1 MRKSAFIGGIME
13 NELYEKRGYLL
24 EDFRLFHLRGAQGV
38 KADFHY
44 HEFCKLLLLI
54 SGSGGYWAE
63 GRHYTLS
70 PGDVVLL
77 GSRCVHK
84 PEFAADAPYERVIVY
99 ISPEFLQRSSTS
111 DCDLLEIFS
120 GQFSHVYRPS
130 SATGQKL
137 AALVAALERELSGQ
151 DYGRILLSSGMLL
164 RILVSIGR
172 DLRKGGGIPAE
183 PSPIAD
189 PRVHQIQSYIDA
201 HLEEDLTVDQIAE
214 AAFLSKF
221 HMMRLFRAHTGM
233 SIHQYVSQQRLV
245 TARDMIRRGIA
256 ATDAAF
262 RCGFGSYSSFTR
274 AYAKHF
280 GTTPT
285 GRQTAARLE
294 ETFE

>member
-1 MRKSAFIGGIME
+1 MP
-13 NELYEKRGYLL
+13 NNNYEKRGYLL

-38 KADFHY
+38 KTDFHY
-44 HEFCKLLLLI
+44 HEFCKLLFLI

-63 GRHYTLS
+63 GRHYRLE

-99 ISPEFLQRSSTS
+99 ISPEFLQRSSAA
-111 DCDLLEIFS
+111 DCDLLEVFS
-120 GQFSHVYRPS
+120 GEFGHVYRPQS
-130 SATGQKL
+130 GADQKL
-137 AALVAALERELSGQ
+137 RSLVTALERELSGEE
-151 DYGRILLSSGMLL
+151 YGRVILSSGLLL
-164 RILVSIGR
+164 RILVGIGR
-172 DLRKGGGIPAE
+172 DLRQGSGIPAE
-183 PSPIAD
+183 PAHPTDSRIAN
-189 PRVHQIQSYIDA
+189 IQAYIDR
-201 HLEEDLTVDQIAE
+201 HMEEDLTIDQIAE

-221 HMMRLFRAHTGM
+221 HMMRLFREQTGQ
-233 SIHQYVSQQRLV
+233 SIHGYISQRRLML
-245 TARDMIRRGIA
+245 ARELIRRGIS

-274 AYAKHF
+274 AYAKQF

-285 GRQTAARLE
+285 GRQTAQRLE

>member
-1 MRKSAFIGGIME
+1 MTNE
-13 NELYEKRGYLL
+13 NYEKRGYLL

-38 KADFHY
+38 KTDFHY
-44 HEFCKLLLLI
+44 HEFCKLLFLI

-63 GRHYTLS
+63 GKHYDLE

-99 ISPEFLQRSSTS
+99 ISPEFLQRSSTA
-111 DCDLLEIFS
+111 DCDLLEAFS
-120 GQFSHVYRPS
+120 GAFGHVYRPQS
-130 SATGQKL
+130 GADQKL
-137 AALVAALERELSGQ
+137 RALVNALERELSGQ
-151 DYGRILLSSGMLL
+151 EYGRIVLSSGLLL
-164 RILVSIGR
+164 RILVGIGR
-172 DLRKGGGIPAE
+172 DLRQGSGIPAE
-183 PSPIAD
+183 PSRPSD
-189 PRVHQIQSYIDA
+189 PRIAGLQAYIDG
-201 HLEEDLTVDQIAE
+201 HIEEELTIDQIAG
-214 AAFLSKF
+214 AFFLSKY
-221 HMMRLFRAHTGM
+221 HMMRLFRAETGQ
-233 SIHQYVSQQRLV
+233 SIHQYISQRRLML
-245 TARDMIRRGIA
+245 ARELIRRGIS

-285 GRQTAARLE
+285 GRQTAQRLD

>member
-1 MRKSAFIGGIME
+1 MIKLVFIGGIME
-13 NELYEKRGYLL
+13 KELYEKRGYLL

-38 KADFHY
+38 KNDFHY

-63 GRHYTLS
+63 GQHYTLQ

-84 PEFAADAPYERVIVY
+84 PEFAADAPYERVIIY
-99 ISPEFLQRSSTS
+99 ISPEFLQRASTE
-111 DCDLLEIFS
+111 DCDLLELFS
-120 GQFSHVYRPS
+120 GHFGHVYRPRS
-130 SATGQKL
+130 SAVQHL
-137 AALVAALERELSGQ
+137 ASMTAALEKELSGQ
-151 DYGRILLSSGMLL
+151 EYGRILLSSGLLL

-172 DLRKGGGIPAE
+172 DLRQGGGISPE
-183 PSPIAD
+183 HTRPSD
-189 PRVHQIQSYIDA
+189 PRIAHIQAYIDD
-201 HLEEDLTVDQIAE
+201 HLEEDLTMDQIAE

-221 HMMRLFRAHTGM
+221 HMMRLFRAHTGL
-233 SIHQYVSQQRLV
+233 SIHQYLSQRRLV
-245 TARDMIRRGIA
+245 TARDLIRQGISS
-256 ATDAAF
+256 TDAAF

-285 GRQTAARLE
+285 GRQTATRQD